1 MYNMTTAQNT
11 TQELFGDVIYAYT
24 REMALDD
31 GYLVDVTEAARETG
45 FRYPVALTRAAW
57 ENCVEWMAADI
68 ARKQNGTC
76 QDERGRLHDVLW
88 MAFLAVRRARV
99 ECRSDTVIYFELY
112 RVPREGRGVKPRR
125 TMLKAVCGP
134 GDNAE
139 QVITIMLPGED

>member
-1 MYNMTTAQNT
+1 MYNMTTENIFEGA
-11 TQELFGDVIYAYT
+11 EIIYTYT

-57 ENCVEWMAADI
+57 ENCCEWQAADI

-99 ECRSDTVIYFELY
+99 ECRSDTVIYFDLY
-112 RVPREGRGVKPRR
+112 RVPREGRGFKARR
-125 TMLKAVCGP
+125 TTLKAVCGP

-139 QVITIMLPGED
+139 PVITIMLPGED